1 MVPSAKNPMGGMSV
15 VTGAGQSAR
24 RAATANETGPSP
36 RVLLIEDD
44 PLARE
49 VSSELLQRKGC
60 SVRSADSAG
69 AAFHVW
75 RDEGGRFDVI
85 LSDVNLPDMN
95 GLMLLNEFRRERP
108 NLSAVVMTGYAVSDR
123 QFDEI
128 RSDRRTL
135 LIQKPVDFARVAQ
148 QIALL
153 AEHGV
158 RLPLDGR

>member
-1 MVPSAKNPMGGMSV
+1 MPV
-15 VTGAGQSAR
+15 VGAG
-24 RAATANETGPSP
+24 ANP

-49 VSSELLQRKGC
+49 VGSELLQRKGC
-60 SVRSADSAG
+60 SVRSADSAD

-75 RDEGGRFDVI
+75 RAEGGRFDVI

-108 NLSAVVMTGYAVSDR
+108 NLSAVVITGCAVTDR
-123 QFDEI
+123 QFDQI

-135 LIQKPVDFARVAQ
+135 LMQKPVDFARLAQ

-153 AEHGV
+153 AEQGIV
-158 RLPLDGR
+158 RELGG